1 MPRNFWKANGTSRA
15 ALPLPRAY
23 LEALL
28 TLGGIHFEAER
39 YPQAIA
45 TYQQAIVKDPYLE
58 EAHHELIR
66 CYARINKRSQALR
79 QYDTLTAALAEL
91 NATPSSETQVLV
103 DRLRLGEQL

>member
-1 MPRNFWKANGTSRA
+1 M
-15 ALPLPRAY
+15 
-23 LEALL
+23 L
-28 TLGGIHFEAER
+28 TLGDIHFEAER

-45 TYQQAIVKDPYLE
+45 AYQQALSKDPYLE

-66 CYARINKRSQALR
+66 SYARIHKRSQAFR
-79 QYDTLTAALAEL
+79 QYETLTAALAEL

>member
-1 MPRNFWKANGTSRA
+1 
-15 ALPLPRAY
+15 

-28 TLGGIHFEAER
+28 ALGGLHFEAER

-45 TYQQAIVKDPYLE
+45 TYQQALAKDPYLE

-66 CYARINKRSQALR
+66 CYARISKRSQALR
-79 QYDTLTAALAEL
+79 QYETLTAALAEL

-103 DRLRLGEQL
+103 ECLRLGEQI